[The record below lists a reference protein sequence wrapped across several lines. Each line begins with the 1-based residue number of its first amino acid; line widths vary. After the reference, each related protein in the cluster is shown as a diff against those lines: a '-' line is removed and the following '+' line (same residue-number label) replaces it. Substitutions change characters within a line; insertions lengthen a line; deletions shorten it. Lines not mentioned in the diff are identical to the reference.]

1 MENYFESSYFR
12 TFSII
17 IGFDAMDLIGY
28 KRNNRVNK
36 EEKKARKKHTFSITI
51 ENAWIISYSIIRF
64 ILGMVCFALASKEFV
79 DNLLKLHK

>member
-1 MENYFESSYFR
+1 MENYFKSSYFR

-36 EEKKARKKHTFSITI
+36 EEKNKREK
-51 ENAWIISYSIIRF
+51 NIRF
-64 ILGMVCFALASKEFV
+64 Q
-79 DNLLKLHK
+79 